1 MAFYDTIA
9 LIEKYLGNKRN
20 IHDILK
26 SSRYFVVID
35 FKYNKG
41 GDDMEYILQTDN
53 LSKVY
58 GAKTV
63 LDHVSIHVPKK
74 SIYGLVGKNGA
85 GKTTLM
91 RIICGLTQQSE
102 GSYTLLGKSN
112 DDAVRNNMG
121 MLIEKPGIF
130 EHMTALENL
139 RYFSLMFGI
148 QSQDHHRILEM
159 VGLQNAGKKK
169 ARQFSLGMKQRLGIA
184 ISLLGNPDF
193 LILDEPINGLDPEG
207 VYEMRKMLE
216 TLNRE
221 HGTTIMI
228 ASHIL
233 SELYKLATDYA
244 IIDGGCLI
252 DEFSKETLERACSSG
267 VQVTVEPEYLQ
278 DAKTLIA
285 SRYPDVKCEVLSN
298 QSLRL
303 EEKINPAD
311 LNQFLVENKVR
322 VCGLGTNEEDIEKF
336 FVEKLSGG
344 RAV

>member
-1 MAFYDTIA
+1 
-9 LIEKYLGNKRN
+9 
-20 IHDILK
+20 
-26 SSRYFVVID
+26 
-35 FKYNKG
+35 
-41 GDDMEYILQTDN
+41 MEYILQTDN

-58 GAKTV
+58 GVKTV
-63 LDHVSIHVPKK
+63 LNHVSIHVPKK

-102 GSYTLLGKSN
+102 GSYTLLGKTN
-112 DDAVRNNMG
+112 DATVRNKG
-121 MLIEKPGIF
+121 MLIEKPGIY

-139 RYFSLMFGI
+139 RYFSLLFGI
-148 QSQDHHRILEM
+148 QAQNHHKILEM
-159 VGLQNAGKKK
+159 VELQNAGKKK
-169 ARQFSLGMKQRLGIA
+169 ASQFSLGMKQRLGIA

-207 VYEMRKMLE
+207 VYEIRKMLE

-221 HGTTIMI
+221 QGITIMI

-233 SELYKLATDYA
+233 SELHKLATDYA
-244 IIDGGCLI
+244 IIDGECLI
-252 DEFSKETLERACSSG
+252 DEFSKDTLESACSSG

-278 DAKTLIA
+278 NAKTLIT
-285 SRYPDVKCEVLSN
+285 SRYPGVRCEVLSN

-303 EEKINPAD
+303 HEKINPAD

-322 VCGLGTNEEDIEKF
+322 VCGLGANDEDIERF

-344 RAV
+344 QAV

>member
-1 MAFYDTIA
+1 
-9 LIEKYLGNKRN
+9 
-20 IHDILK
+20 
-26 SSRYFVVID
+26 
-35 FKYNKG
+35 
-41 GDDMEYILQTDN
+41 MEYILQTDN

-91 RIICGLTQQSE
+91 RIICGLTEQSD
-102 GSYTLLGKSN
+102 GSYTLLGKTN
-112 DDAVRNNMG
+112 DNTVRNNLG
-121 MLIEKPGIF
+121 MLIEKPGIY

-139 RYFSLMFGI
+139 RYFSLLFGI
-148 QSQDHHRILEM
+148 PSRDYHKILEM
-159 VGLQNAGKKK
+159 VGLKNVEKKK
-169 ARQFSLGMKQRLGIA
+169 AGQFSLGMKQRLGIA

-233 SELYKLATDYA
+233 SELHKLATNYA
-244 IIDGGCLI
+244 IIDGGRLI
-252 DEFSKETLERACSSG
+252 AEFSKETLENACSSG
-267 VQVTVEPEYLQ
+267 VQVTVEPGYLEG
-278 DAKTLIA
+278 AKTLIA
-285 SRYPDVKCEVLSN
+285 SRYPDIRCEVLSD

-303 EEKINPAD
+303 HKKINPAD

-322 VCGLGTNEEDIEKF
+322 VCGLGANDEDIERF

-344 RAV
+344 QAV

>member
-1 MAFYDTIA
+1 
-9 LIEKYLGNKRN
+9 
-20 IHDILK
+20 
-26 SSRYFVVID
+26 
-35 FKYNKG
+35 
-41 GDDMEYILQTDN
+41 MEYILQTDN

-112 DDAVRNNMG
+112 DDAVRSNMG

-148 QSQDHHRILEM
+148 QSQDHNRILEM

>member
-1 MAFYDTIA
+1 MDY
-9 LIEKYLGNKRN
+9 
-20 IHDILK
+20 ILK
-26 SSRYFVVID
+26 
-35 FKYNKG
+35 
-41 GDDMEYILQTDN
+41 TDN
-53 LSKVY
+53 LSKIY

-63 LDHVSIHVPKK
+63 LNHVSIHVPKK

-91 RIICGLTQQSE
+91 RIICGLAQQSE

-112 DDAVRNNMG
+112 DAAVRQHMG
-121 MLIEKPGIF
+121 MLIEKPGIY
-130 EHMTALENL
+130 EHMTALQNL
-139 RYFSLMFGI
+139 RYFSLLFGI
-148 QSQDHHRILEM
+148 QSQDYNRILEM

-221 HGTTIMI
+221 QGTTIMI

-244 IIDGGCLI
+244 IIDDGCLI
-252 DEFSKETLERACSSG
+252 DEFSKETLESACSSG
-267 VQVTVEPEYLQ
+267 VQVTVEPESLQ
-278 DAKTLIA
+278 NAKTLIA
-285 SRYPDVKCEVLSN
+285 SRYPDVRCEVLSN
-298 QSLRL
+298 QILRL
-303 EEKINPAD
+303 YEKINPAD

-322 VCGLGTNEEDIEKF
+322 VCGLGANDEDIERF

-344 RAV
+344 HAV

>member
-1 MAFYDTIA
+1 
-9 LIEKYLGNKRN
+9 
-20 IHDILK
+20 
-26 SSRYFVVID
+26 
-35 FKYNKG
+35 
-41 GDDMEYILQTDN
+41 MEYILQTDN

-58 GAKTV
+58 GTKTV
-63 LDHVSIHVPKK
+63 LNHVSIHVPKK

-91 RIICGLTQQSE
+91 RIICGLTQQSD
-102 GSYTLLGKSN
+102 GSYELLGKSN
-112 DDAVRNNMG
+112 DATVRNKMG
-121 MLIEKPGIF
+121 MLIEKPGIY

-139 RYFSLMFGI
+139 RYFSLLFGI
-148 QSQDHHRILEM
+148 QSTDHRKILEM
-159 VGLQNAGKKK
+159 VGLKNAEKKK

-252 DEFSKETLERACSSG
+252 DEFSKETLEKACSSG
-267 VQVTVEPEYLQ
+267 IQLTVEPEYLQ
-278 DAKTLIA
+278 KAKTLIA
-285 SRYPDVKCEVLSN
+285 SRYPDVPCEVLSN

-303 EEKINPAD
+303 NEKINPAD

-322 VCGLGTNEEDIEKF
+322 VCGLGTNDEDIEKF

-344 RAV
+344 QPV

>member
-1 MAFYDTIA
+1 
-9 LIEKYLGNKRN
+9 
-20 IHDILK
+20 
-26 SSRYFVVID
+26 
-35 FKYNKG
+35 
-41 GDDMEYILQTDN
+41 MEYILQTDN

-58 GAKTV
+58 GTKTV
-63 LDHVSIHVPKK
+63 LNHVSIHVPKK

-112 DDAVRNNMG
+112 DDAARNNMG
-121 MLIEKPGIF
+121 VLIEKPGIY

-139 RYFSLMFGI
+139 RYFSLLFGL
-148 QSQDHHRILEM
+148 QSQDHHKILEM

-169 ARQFSLGMKQRLGIA
+169 ARQFSLGMKQRFGIA

-207 VYEMRKMLE
+207 VYEMRKMLA

-233 SELYKLATDYA
+233 SELHKLATDYA

-267 VQVTVEPEYLQ
+267 VQVTVEPESLQ
-278 DAKTLIA
+278 NAQTLIA
-285 SRYPDVKCEVLSN
+285 SRYPDVRCEVLSN

-303 EEKINPAD
+303 HEKINPAD
-311 LNQFLVENKVR
+311 LNQFLVEHNVR
-322 VCGLGTNEEDIEKF
+322 VCGLGSNEEDIEKF

-344 RAV
+344 HAV

>member
-1 MAFYDTIA
+1 
-9 LIEKYLGNKRN
+9 
-20 IHDILK
+20 
-26 SSRYFVVID
+26 
-35 FKYNKG
+35 
-41 GDDMEYILQTDN
+41 MEYILRTEN

-63 LDHVSIHVPKK
+63 LNHVSIHVPKG

-102 GSYTLLGKSN
+102 GSYTLLGKT
-112 DDAVRNNMG
+112 DDETVRRNMG
-121 MLIEKPGIF
+121 MLIEKPGIY

-139 RYFSLMFGI
+139 RYFSLLFGI
-148 QSQDHHRILEM
+148 GDREHQRILEM

-169 ARQFSLGMKQRLGIA
+169 ASQFSLGMKQRLGIA
-184 ISLLGNPDF
+184 IALLGNPDF

-216 TLNRE
+216 MLNRE

-233 SELYKLATDYA
+233 SELHKLATDYA

-252 DEFSKETLERACSSG
+252 DEFSKDTLESACSSS
-267 VQVTVEPEYLQ
+267 VQIMVEPEYLQ
-278 DAKTLIA
+278 DAKMLIA
-285 SRYPDVKCEVLSN
+285 SRYPDVRCEILSN
-298 QSLRL
+298 QKLRL
-303 EEKINPAD
+303 HEKIDPAD
-311 LNQFLVENKVR
+311 LNQFLVEHKVR
-322 VCGLGTNEEDIEKF
+322 VCGLGANDEDVERF

-344 RAV
+344 KAV

>member
-1 MAFYDTIA
+1 
-9 LIEKYLGNKRN
+9 
-20 IHDILK
+20 
-26 SSRYFVVID
+26 
-35 FKYNKG
+35 
-41 GDDMEYILQTDN
+41 MEYILKTDN

-58 GAKTV
+58 GTKTV
-63 LDHVSIHVPKK
+63 LNHVSIHVPKK

-91 RIICGLTQQSE
+91 RIICGLAQQSE

-112 DDAVRNNMG
+112 GDAVRNRMG
-121 MLIEKPGIF
+121 MLIEKPGIY

-139 RYFSLMFGI
+139 QYFSLMFGI
-148 QSQDHHRILEM
+148 RSGDHKKILEM

-169 ARQFSLGMKQRLGIA
+169 ASQFSLGMKQRLGIA

-216 TLNRE
+216 QLNRE
-221 HGTTIMI
+221 NGTTIMI

-252 DEFSKETLERACSSG
+252 DEFSKETLESACGSG
-267 VQVTVEPEYLQ
+267 VQVTVEPECLQ
-278 DAKTLIA
+278 EAKRLI
-285 SRYPDVKCEVLSN
+285 SLRYPEVRCEALSN

-303 EEKINPAD
+303 HEKINPAD

-322 VCGLGTNEEDIEKF
+322 VSGLGANNEDIEKF

-344 RAV
+344 KAV

>member
-1 MAFYDTIA
+1 
-9 LIEKYLGNKRN
+9 
-20 IHDILK
+20 
-26 SSRYFVVID
+26 
-35 FKYNKG
+35 
-41 GDDMEYILQTDN
+41 MEYILQTDN
-53 LSKVY
+53 LSKIY
-58 GAKTV
+58 GTKTV
-63 LDHVSIHVPKK
+63 LDHVNIHVPKK

-102 GSYTLLGKSN
+102 GSYTLLGKTN
-112 DDAVRNNMG
+112 DDTVRSNMG
-121 MLIEKPGIF
+121 ILIEKPGIY

-139 RYFSLMFGI
+139 RYFSLLFGL
-148 QSQDHHRILEM
+148 QSQDYHKILEM
-159 VGLQNAGKKK
+159 VQLKNAGKKK

-184 ISLLGNPDF
+184 ISLLGNPNF

-221 HGTTIMI
+221 YGTTIMI

-244 IIDGGCLI
+244 IIDGGRLI
-252 DEFSKETLERACSSG
+252 DEFSKETLESACSSG

-285 SRYPDVKCEVLSN
+285 SRYPDVRCEVLSN

-303 EEKINPAD
+303 HEKINPAD

-322 VCGLGTNEEDIEKF
+322 VCGLGSNDEDIEKF

-344 RAV
+344 QAV

>member
-1 MAFYDTIA
+1 
-9 LIEKYLGNKRN
+9 
-20 IHDILK
+20 
-26 SSRYFVVID
+26 
-35 FKYNKG
+35 
-41 GDDMEYILQTDN
+41 MEYILQTDN

-58 GAKTV
+58 GTKTV
-63 LDHVSIHVPKK
+63 LSHVSIHVPRK

-102 GSYTLLGKSN
+102 GNYTLLGKSN
-112 DDAVRNNMG
+112 NAVVRNNMG
-121 MLIEKPGIF
+121 MLIEKPGIY

-139 RYFSLMFGI
+139 RYFSMLFGI
-148 QSQDHHRILEM
+148 QSQNYYRILEM
-159 VGLQNAGKKK
+159 VGLQNAEKKK

-216 TLNRE
+216 MLNRE
-221 HGTTIMI
+221 NGTTIMI

-285 SRYPDVKCEVLSN
+285 SRYPDVQCEVLSN

-303 EEKINPAD
+303 HEKINLAD

-322 VCGLGTNEEDIEKF
+322 VCGLGTNDEDIEKF

-344 RAV
+344 QAV

>member
-1 MAFYDTIA
+1 
-9 LIEKYLGNKRN
+9 
-20 IHDILK
+20 
-26 SSRYFVVID
+26 
-35 FKYNKG
+35 
-41 GDDMEYILQTDN
+41 MEYILQTDN

-58 GAKTV
+58 GTKTV
-63 LDHVSIHVPKK
+63 LNHVSIHVPKK

-112 DDAVRNNMG
+112 DDAARNNMG
-121 MLIEKPGIF
+121 VLIEKPGIY

-139 RYFSLMFGI
+139 RYFSLLFGL
-148 QSQDHHRILEM
+148 QSQDHHKILEM

-207 VYEMRKMLE
+207 VYEMRKMLA

-233 SELYKLATDYA
+233 SELHKLATDYA

-267 VQVTVEPEYLQ
+267 VQVTVEPESLQ
-278 DAKTLIA
+278 NTQTLIA
-285 SRYPDVKCEVLSN
+285 SRYPDVRCEVLSN

-303 EEKINPAD
+303 HEKINPAD
-311 LNQFLVENKVR
+311 LNQFLVEHNVR
-322 VCGLGTNEEDIEKF
+322 VCGLGSNEEDIEKF

-344 RAV
+344 HAV

>member
-1 MAFYDTIA
+1 
-9 LIEKYLGNKRN
+9 
-20 IHDILK
+20 
-26 SSRYFVVID
+26 
-35 FKYNKG
+35 
-41 GDDMEYILQTDN
+41 MEYILQTDN

-63 LDHVSIHVPKK
+63 LNRVSIHVPQK

-91 RIICGLTQQSE
+91 RIICGLTQQSQ
-102 GSYTLLGKSN
+102 GSYTLLGKTN
-112 DDAVRNNMG
+112 DDTVRSNME
-121 MLIEKPGIF
+121 MLIEKPGIH

-139 RYFSLMFGI
+139 RYFSLLFGI
-148 QSQDHHRILEM
+148 HQQDHQKILEM
-159 VGLQNAGKKK
+159 VGLQNVGKKK
-169 ARQFSLGMKQRLGIA
+169 AGQFSLGMKQRLGIA

-207 VYEMRKMLE
+207 VYEIRKMLE

-233 SELYKLATDYA
+233 SELHKLATDYA
-244 IIDGGCLI
+244 IIDGGHLI
-252 DEFSKETLERACSSG
+252 DEFSKDTLENACSSG
-267 VQVTVEPEYLQ
+267 IQVTVEPAYLQ
-278 DAKTLIA
+278 NAKTLIA
-285 SRYPDVKCEVLSN
+285 SRYPNVRCEVLSDH
-298 QSLRL
+298 SLRL
-303 EEKINPAD
+303 HEKINPAD

-322 VCGLGTNEEDIEKF
+322 VSGLRANDEDIERF

-344 RAV
+344 KAV

>member
-1 MAFYDTIA
+1 MD
-9 LIEKYLGNKRN
+9 
-20 IHDILK
+20 
-26 SSRYFVVID
+26 
-35 FKYNKG
+35 
-41 GDDMEYILQTDN
+41 YILQTDN
-53 LSKVY
+53 LSKIY

-63 LDHVSIHVPKK
+63 LNHVSIHVPKK

-91 RIICGLTQQSE
+91 RIICGLAQQSE

-112 DDAVRNNMG
+112 DAAVRQHMG
-121 MLIEKPGIF
+121 MLIEKPGIY

-139 RYFSLMFGI
+139 RYSSLLFGLP
-148 QSQDHHRILEM
+148 SQDYNKILEM

-216 TLNRE
+216 MLNHE

-233 SELYKLATDYA
+233 SELYKLSTDYA

-252 DEFSKETLERACSSG
+252 DEFSKETLESACSSG
-267 VQVTVEPEYLQ
+267 VQVTVEPESLQ
-278 DAKTLIA
+278 NAKTLIA
-285 SRYPDVKCEVLSN
+285 SRYPDVRCEVLSN
-298 QSLRL
+298 QILRL
-303 EEKINPAD
+303 YEKINPAD

-322 VCGLGTNEEDIEKF
+322 VCGLGANDEDIERF

-344 RAV
+344 HAV

>member
-1 MAFYDTIA
+1 MD
-9 LIEKYLGNKRN
+9 
-20 IHDILK
+20 
-26 SSRYFVVID
+26 
-35 FKYNKG
+35 
-41 GDDMEYILQTDN
+41 YILQTDN
-53 LSKVY
+53 LSKIY

-63 LDHVSIHVPKK
+63 LNHVSIHVPKK

-91 RIICGLTQQSE
+91 RIICGLAQQSE

-112 DDAVRNNMG
+112 DAAVRQHMG
-121 MLIEKPGIF
+121 MLIEKPGIY

-139 RYFSLMFGI
+139 RYSSLLFGLP
-148 QSQDHHRILEM
+148 SQDYNKILEM

-193 LILDEPINGLDPEG
+193 PILDEPINGLDPEG

-216 TLNRE
+216 MLNHE

-252 DEFSKETLERACSSG
+252 DEFSKETLESACSSG
-267 VQVTVEPEYLQ
+267 VQVTVEPESLQ
-278 DAKTLIA
+278 NAKTLIA
-285 SRYPDVKCEVLSN
+285 SRYPDVRCEVLSN
-298 QSLRL
+298 QILRL
-303 EEKINPAD
+303 YEKINPAD

-322 VCGLGTNEEDIEKF
+322 VCVVWVRTTRTLRDS
-336 FVEKLSGG
+336 L
-344 RAV
+344 

>member
-1 MAFYDTIA
+1 MD
-9 LIEKYLGNKRN
+9 
-20 IHDILK
+20 
-26 SSRYFVVID
+26 
-35 FKYNKG
+35 
-41 GDDMEYILQTDN
+41 YILQTDN
-53 LSKVY
+53 LSKIY

-63 LDHVSIHVPKK
+63 LNHVSIHVPKK

-91 RIICGLTQQSE
+91 RIICGLAQQSE

-112 DDAVRNNMG
+112 DAAVRQHMG
-121 MLIEKPGIF
+121 MLIEKPGIY

-139 RYFSLMFGI
+139 RYSSLLFGLP
-148 QSQDHHRILEM
+148 SQDYNKILEM

-216 TLNRE
+216 MLNHE

-233 SELYKLATDYA
+233 SELYKLAADYA
-244 IIDGGCLI
+244 IIL
-252 DEFSKETLERACSSG
+252 LMA
-267 VQVTVEPEYLQ
+267 
-278 DAKTLIA
+278 
-285 SRYPDVKCEVLSN
+285 
-298 QSLRL
+298 
-303 EEKINPAD
+303 
-311 LNQFLVENKVR
+311 
-322 VCGLGTNEEDIEKF
+322 
-336 FVEKLSGG
+336 
-344 RAV
+344 AV

>member
-1 MAFYDTIA
+1 MD
-9 LIEKYLGNKRN
+9 
-20 IHDILK
+20 
-26 SSRYFVVID
+26 
-35 FKYNKG
+35 
-41 GDDMEYILQTDN
+41 YILQTDN
-53 LSKVY
+53 LSKIY

-63 LDHVSIHVPKK
+63 LNHVSIHVPKK

-91 RIICGLTQQSE
+91 RIICGLAQQSE

-112 DDAVRNNMG
+112 DAAVRQHMG
-121 MLIEKPGIF
+121 MLIEKPGIY

-139 RYFSLMFGI
+139 RYSSLLFGLP
-148 QSQDHHRILEM
+148 SQDYNKILEM

-216 TLNRE
+216 MLNHE

-252 DEFSKETLERACSSG
+252 DEFSKETLESACSSG
-267 VQVTVEPEYLQ
+267 VQVTVEPESLQ
-278 DAKTLIA
+278 NAKTLIA
-285 SRYPDVKCEVLSN
+285 SRYPDVRCEVLSN
-298 QSLRL
+298 QILRL
-303 EEKINPAD
+303 YEKINPAD

-322 VCGLGTNEEDIEKF
+322 VCGLGANDEDIERF

-344 RAV
+344 HAV

>member
-1 MAFYDTIA
+1 MD
-9 LIEKYLGNKRN
+9 
-20 IHDILK
+20 
-26 SSRYFVVID
+26 
-35 FKYNKG
+35 
-41 GDDMEYILQTDN
+41 YILQTDN
-53 LSKVY
+53 LSKIY

-63 LDHVSIHVPKK
+63 LNHVSIHVPKK

-91 RIICGLTQQSE
+91 RIICGLAQQSE

-112 DDAVRNNMG
+112 DAAVRQHMG
-121 MLIEKPGIF
+121 MLIEKPGIY

-139 RYFSLMFGI
+139 RYFSLLFGI
-148 QSQDHHRILEM
+148 QSQDYNRILEM

-221 HGTTIMI
+221 QGTTIMI

-252 DEFSKETLERACSSG
+252 DEFSKETLESACSSG
-267 VQVTVEPEYLQ
+267 VQVTVEPESLQ
-278 DAKTLIA
+278 NAKTLIA
-285 SRYPDVKCEVLSN
+285 SRYPDVRCEVLSN
-298 QSLRL
+298 QILRL
-303 EEKINPAD
+303 YEKINPAD

-322 VCGLGTNEEDIEKF
+322 VCGLGANDEDIERF

-344 RAV
+344 HAV

>member
-1 MAFYDTIA
+1 MDY
-9 LIEKYLGNKRN
+9 
-20 IHDILK
+20 ILK
-26 SSRYFVVID
+26 
-35 FKYNKG
+35 
-41 GDDMEYILQTDN
+41 TDN
-53 LSKVY
+53 LSKIY

-63 LDHVSIHVPKK
+63 LNHVSIHVPKK

-91 RIICGLTQQSE
+91 RIICGLAQQSE

-112 DDAVRNNMG
+112 DAAVRQHMG
-121 MLIEKPGIF
+121 MLIEKPGIY
-130 EHMTALENL
+130 EHMTALQNL
-139 RYFSLMFGI
+139 RYFSLLFGI
-148 QSQDHHRILEM
+148 QSQDYNRILEM

-221 HGTTIMI
+221 QGTTIMI

-252 DEFSKETLERACSSG
+252 DEFSKETLESACSSG
-267 VQVTVEPEYLQ
+267 VQVTVEPESLQ
-278 DAKTLIA
+278 NAKTLIA
-285 SRYPDVKCEVLSN
+285 SRYPDVRCEVLSN
-298 QSLRL
+298 QILRL
-303 EEKINPAD
+303 YEKINPAD

-322 VCGLGTNEEDIEKF
+322 VCGLGANDEDIERF

-344 RAV
+344 HAV

>member
-1 MAFYDTIA
+1 
-9 LIEKYLGNKRN
+9 
-20 IHDILK
+20 
-26 SSRYFVVID
+26 
-35 FKYNKG
+35 
-41 GDDMEYILQTDN
+41 MEYILQTEN

-58 GAKTV
+58 GTKTV

-112 DDAVRNNMG
+112 DTAVRNNMG
-121 MLIEKPGIF
+121 MLIEKPGVY

-139 RYFSLMFGI
+139 RYFSLLFGI

-159 VGLQNAGKKK
+159 VGLKNAGKKK
-169 ARQFSLGMKQRLGIA
+169 ASQFSLGMKQRLGIA

-221 HGTTIMI
+221 NGTTILI

-252 DEFSKETLERACSSG
+252 DEFIKETLERACSSG

-278 DAKTLIA
+278 DARTLIA
-285 SRYPDVKCEVLSN
+285 SRYPDVRCEVLST
-298 QSLRL
+298 QSLHL
-303 EEKINPAD
+303 YEKINPAD
-311 LNQFLVENKVR
+311 LNQFLVENKIR
-322 VCGLGTNEEDIEKF
+322 VCGLGTNDEDIEKF
-336 FVEKLSGG
+336 FVEKLSRGHG
-344 RAV
+344 V